1 MNVQFGFCSVLGVAF
16 SANDNHVL
24 IYKKSGGKWTQE
36 AVLSEVS
43 TIIFAVVAVVVSVSV
58 M

>member
-1 MNVQFGFCSVLGVAF
+1 MVGVAF

-43 TIIFAVVAVVVSVSV
+43 KSFFVVVAAV
-58 M
+58 MAILVM

>member
-36 AVLSEVS
+36 TVLSEVS
-43 TIIFAVVAVVVSVSV
+43 TIIFGVVAVVVSVSV